1 VRAVKARA
9 RAARRIMREGSCRGG
24 SGLAMRKRASLR
36 GRMVASEARPPV
48 TVLSGFLGAGKTTL
62 LRHLLGQAEG
72 RKWAAVVN
80 DVAAINIDAQVVA
93 GAGAARVVELGNGC
107 VCCSVRDS
115 LAETIAELA
124 GSGPYEHIL
133 VETSGVA
140 EPRGIADLFTRKNAF
155 WRSLGDFARLS
166 ALVTV
171 IDARSFLDA
180 QRGSRSSQ
188 EGEKEAGKQGERAV
202 GKKPVFELM
211 VEQAECA
218 DVLVLNKCDLAS
230 EAELAEV
237 EAALRGLNSRAEI
250 LRAERGQVASEWL
263 LGRVRFDG
271 AATVG
276 AARWL
281 RLMRGEGR
289 GGGGFSGGVLRGGV
303 TPPTS
308 TARHEVE
315 YGITSFVW
323 EARRALDGRKFAAWL
338 EGGLPAG
345 LLRAKGFFWLA
356 EAPADIGFLSVAGGR
371 ARRER
376 VGTWAAALREIGVI
390 TEAQIT
396 AEARAKWA
404 EPHGD
409 RRQELVFI
417 GTDLDETAMRAK
429 LDACLL

>member
-1 VRAVKARA
+1 
-9 RAARRIMREGSCRGG
+9 MTREA
-24 SGLAMRKRASLR
+24 LPA
-36 GRMVASEARPPV
+36 V

-72 RKWAAVVN
+72 RKWAAIVN
-80 DVAAINIDAQVVA
+80 DLAAINVDAQVVA

-124 GSGPYEHIL
+124 GSGSYEHIL
-133 VETSGVA
+133 VETTGVA

-155 WRSLGDFARLS
+155 WRSLGDFATLS

-171 IDARSFLDA
+171 VDARSFLDA
-180 QRGSRSSQ
+180 QRGSRRSE
-188 EGEKEAGKQGERAV
+188 EGEREERREGKGETET

-218 DVLVLNKCDLAS
+218 DVLVLNKCDLVS
-230 EAELAEV
+230 GEELLET
-237 EAALRGLNSRAEI
+237 ERILRGLNLRAE
-250 LRAERGQVASEWL
+250 LGRVERGQVASEWL
-263 LGRVRFDG
+263 LGRVRFEVG
-271 AATVG
+271 ATVG

-289 GGGGFSGGVLRGGV
+289 GGAPMQTERVA
-303 TPPTS
+303 
-308 TARHEVE
+308 ARHERE
-315 YGITSFVW
+315 FGISSFVW
-323 EARRALDGRKFAAWL
+323 EARRAMDREKFVAWL
-338 EGGLPAG
+338 DCELPAG

-356 EAPADIGFLSVAGGR
+356 EQPGDIGFLSVAGGR
-371 ARRER
+371 ARREQ
-376 VGTWAAALREIGVI
+376 VGTWAAALRESGVI
-390 TEAQIT
+390 TAAQISP
-396 AEARAKWA
+396 EARAKWV

-417 GTDLDETAMRAK
+417 GTELDEAAMRAK

>member
-1 VRAVKARA
+1 
-9 RAARRIMREGSCRGG
+9 
-24 SGLAMRKRASLR
+24 MRKRAGLR
-36 GRMVASEARPPV
+36 AGMMTREALPPV

-72 RKWAAVVN
+72 RKWAAIVN
-80 DVAAINIDAQVVA
+80 DVAAINVDAQVVA

-124 GSGPYEHIL
+124 AQRAYDHIL
-133 VETSGVA
+133 VETTGVA
-140 EPRGIADLFTRKNAF
+140 EPRGVADLFTRKNVF
-155 WRSLGDFARLS
+155 WRSLGDFAQLS

-171 IDARSFLDA
+171 VDARSFLDA
-180 QRGSRSSQ
+180 QRGSRGLNAEAAD
-188 EGEKEAGKQGERAV
+188 EGRKTDEKEERERLKE

-211 VEQAECA
+211 VDQAECA
-218 DVLVLNKCDLAS
+218 DVLVLNKCDLAD

-237 EAALRGLNSRAEI
+237 ERILRVLNARAEL
-250 LRAERGQVASEWL
+250 LRAEQGQVASEWL

-281 RLMRGEGR
+281 RVMRGEERR
-289 GGGGFSGGVLRGGV
+289 GDGATGGPAGKASRAVAPHL
-303 TPPTS
+303 P
-308 TARHEVE
+308 ARHETD

-323 EARRALDGRKFAAWL
+323 EARRALDGAKFEAWL
-338 EGGLPAG
+338 ESGLPDG
-345 LLRAKGFFWLA
+345 LLRAKGFFWAA
-356 EAPADIGFLSVAGGR
+356 ERPADIGFLSVAGGR
-371 ARRER
+371 ARREW
-376 VGTWAAALREIGVI
+376 VGTWAAALRESGVI

-417 GTDLDETAMRAK
+417 GTELDETKLRAE
-429 LDACLL
+429 LEACLL